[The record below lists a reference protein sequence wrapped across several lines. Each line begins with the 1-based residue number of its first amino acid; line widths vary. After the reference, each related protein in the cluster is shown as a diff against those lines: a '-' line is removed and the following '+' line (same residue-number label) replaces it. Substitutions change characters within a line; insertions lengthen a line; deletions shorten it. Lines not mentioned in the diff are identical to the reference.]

1 MLSSSKGNKRSLSTS
16 KRQTQGKPAIK
27 RLKRPGE
34 IYLDTFKA
42 PPGITNPANNCY
54 CNALIQCL
62 FNNPHFLSTLKA
74 VFTGHPDHCDQQCC
88 LSGNILCAS
97 PSTQNSYLLISDVKY
112 HNSLGQ
118 ICTIKALQRMLDDYT
133 LHLNSKTALT
143 SISPYPM
150 LAALKGNYCHCL
162 VHFPKLLYIIMSDIS
177 PTFVRGEQADSHEL
191 YLQLISS
198 IKDKTFLKWERML
211 YIN

>member
-1 MLSSSKGNKRSLSTS
+1 MAPNQILSSSKGNKRSLSAS
-16 KRQTQGKPAIK
+16 KRRTQDKPAIK
-27 RLKRPGE
+27 HLKQPGE

-74 VFTGHPDHCDQQCC
+74 VFTGHLIIVTNNAVYQV
-88 LSGNILCAS
+88 CAS
-97 PSTQNSYLLISDVKY
+97 PSTQNSYLLISDV
-112 HNSLGQ
+112 NSLGQ

-133 LHLNSKTALT
+133 LHLNSKTAPT

-150 LAALKGNYCHCL
+150 LPAA
-162 VHFPKLLYIIMSDIS
+162 
-177 PTFVRGEQADSHEL
+177 R
-191 YLQLISS
+191 
-198 IKDKTFLKWERML
+198 
-211 YIN
+211 